1 MTTFD
6 RIKKLADEHKISIA
20 ELERKLEFGNGI
32 IRRWDKQNPA
42 SDKIVKVANFFDVT
56 TDYLLGREAENKELT
71 ENDLSVLFRL
81 NTDGLSEDKKKKVK
95 EEMTRFMK
103 WIWEGIQRQYFN
115 I

>member
-42 SDKIVKVANFFDVT
+42 SDKIVKVANF
-56 TDYLLGREAENKELT
+56 
-71 ENDLSVLFRL
+71 
-81 NTDGLSEDKKKKVK
+81 
-95 EEMTRFMK
+95 
-103 WIWEGIQRQYFN
+103 
-115 I
+115 